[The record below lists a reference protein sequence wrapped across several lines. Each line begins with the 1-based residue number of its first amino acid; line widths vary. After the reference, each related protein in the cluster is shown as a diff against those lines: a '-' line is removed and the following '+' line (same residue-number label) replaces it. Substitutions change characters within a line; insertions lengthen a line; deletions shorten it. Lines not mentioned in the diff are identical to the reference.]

1 MADAGE
7 GLIDA
12 QNRIQ
17 ERMDEREEERARRAT
32 AGRCDPEK
40 VRRAESLRLAYTE
53 LSRQLETT
61 THTARRQQLSNA
73 LAELERQL
81 EGDRRTPALISHS
94 TRDGRTRHRLFVPRV
109 ANPSFE
115 LSEPRRIR

>member
-17 ERMDEREEERARRAT
+17 ERMDEREEERARRAMPQ
-32 AGRCDPEK
+32 ADYDPEQL
-40 VRRAESLRLAYTE
+40 RRAESLRLAYTE
-53 LSRQLETT
+53 LSRQLEATS
-61 THTARRQQLSNA
+61 HTARRQQLSNA

-81 EGDRRTPALISHS
+81 KALGARPH
-94 TRDGRTRHRLFVPRV
+94 
-109 ANPSFE
+109 
-115 LSEPRRIR
+115 

>member
-17 ERMDEREEERARRAT
+17 ERMDEREEERARRAMPQT
-32 AGRCDPEK
+32 AYDPEQL
-40 VRRAESLRLAYTE
+40 RRVESLRLAYTE
-53 LSRQLETT
+53 LSRQLEAT
-61 THTARRQQLSNA
+61 THIARRQQLTSA

-81 EGDRRTPALISHS
+81 ESLGARPH
-94 TRDGRTRHRLFVPRV
+94 
-109 ANPSFE
+109 
-115 LSEPRRIR
+115 

>member
-17 ERMDEREEERARRAT
+17 ERMDEREEERARRAMPQ
-32 AGRCDPEK
+32 ADHDPEQL
-40 VRRAESLRLAYTE
+40 RRAESLRLAYTE
-53 LSRQLETT
+53 LSRQLQAT
-61 THTARRQQLSNA
+61 THSARRQQLSSA

-81 EGDRRTPALISHS
+81 QALGARPH
-94 TRDGRTRHRLFVPRV
+94 
-109 ANPSFE
+109 
-115 LSEPRRIR
+115 

>member
-17 ERMDEREEERARRAT
+17 ERMDEREEERARRAMPQ
-32 AGRCDPEK
+32 AEHDPEQL
-40 VRRAESLRLAYTE
+40 RRAESLRLAYTE
-53 LSRQLETT
+53 LSRQLQAT
-61 THTARRQQLSNA
+61 THDARRQQLTSA

-81 EGDRRTPALISHS
+81 ESLGARPH
-94 TRDGRTRHRLFVPRV
+94 
-109 ANPSFE
+109 
-115 LSEPRRIR
+115 

>member
-17 ERMDEREEERARRAT
+17 ERIDEREEERARRA
-32 AGRCDPEK
+32 RRQSEKDPEQLQ
-40 VRRAESLRLAYTE
+40 RAESLRLAYTE
-53 LSRQLETT
+53 LSRQLAAT
-61 THTARRQQLSNA
+61 THRVRTQQLADA

-81 EGDRRTPALISHS
+81 AQLGTSH
-94 TRDGRTRHRLFVPRV
+94 
-109 ANPSFE
+109 
-115 LSEPRRIR
+115 

>member
-17 ERMDEREEERARRAT
+17 ERMDEREEERARRAMPQVDH
-32 AGRCDPEK
+32 DPEQL
-40 VRRAESLRLAYTE
+40 RRAESLRLAHTE
-53 LSRQLETT
+53 LSRQLEATS
-61 THTARRQQLSNA
+61 HTARRQQLSSA

-81 EGDRRTPALISHS
+81 KALG
-94 TRDGRTRHRLFVPRV
+94 TRPH
-109 ANPSFE
+109 
-115 LSEPRRIR
+115 

>member
-17 ERMDEREEERARRAT
+17 ERMDEREEERARRAMPQT
-32 AGRCDPEK
+32 AYDPEQL
-40 VRRAESLRLAYTE
+40 RRAESLRLAYTE
-53 LSRQLETT
+53 LSRQLEAT
-61 THTARRQQLSNA
+61 THIARRQQLTSA

-81 EGDRRTPALISHS
+81 EALGARPH
-94 TRDGRTRHRLFVPRV
+94 
-109 ANPSFE
+109 
-115 LSEPRRIR
+115 

>member
-32 AGRCDPEK
+32 RHADHDPER
-40 VRRAESLRLAYTE
+40 VRRAESLRLAHKE
-53 LSRQLETT
+53 LSRQMAETR
-61 THTARRQQLSNA
+61 HDARKKQLASA
-73 LAELERQL
+73 LAELDRQL
-81 EGDRRTPALISHS
+81 TELGA
-94 TRDGRTRHRLFVPRV
+94 PR
-109 ANPSFE
+109 ATH
-115 LSEPRRIR
+115 

>member
-17 ERMDEREEERARRAT
+17 ERMDEREEERARRAMPQ
-32 AGRCDPEK
+32 AQYDPEQL
-40 VRRAESLRLAYTE
+40 RRAESLRLAYTE
-53 LSRQLETT
+53 LSRQLEAT
-61 THTARRQQLSNA
+61 THTARRQQLTSA

-81 EGDRRTPALISHS
+81 ESLGARPH
-94 TRDGRTRHRLFVPRV
+94 
-109 ANPSFE
+109 
-115 LSEPRRIR
+115 

>member
-17 ERMDEREEERARRAT
+17 ERMDEREEERARRAMSQ
-32 AGRCDPEK
+32 AEHDPEQL
-40 VRRAESLRLAYTE
+40 RRAESLRLAYTE
-53 LSRQLETT
+53 LSRQLQAT
-61 THTARRQQLSNA
+61 THNARRQQLTSA

-81 EGDRRTPALISHS
+81 ESLGARPH
-94 TRDGRTRHRLFVPRV
+94 
-109 ANPSFE
+109 
-115 LSEPRRIR
+115 